1 MKESLLVDKYGR
13 QLNYLRLS
21 VTDRCNFRC
30 YYCMPEE
37 GIDFAKRKDLMTFD
51 EMLQLSTIFCNLGIS
66 KIRITGGEPFVRH
79 GIMPFLHQLSG
90 VEGLQEITVTS
101 NGTLSARYQAELLS
115 MGIRKINIS
124 LDSLDAQRFH
134 YITRRDSFDSVYN
147 GVFRLLDAGFDV
159 KLNCVVADNKNIQD
173 IIPFIELTKNYP
185 LSVRFLEEMP
195 FNGSD
200 GTQVLSSWD
209 YKKIYHYIS
218 EHYTDI
224 NRLISDANSTSVNYK
239 ISGYQGSF
247 GIIPSFSRTFCGT
260 CNRIR
265 LSATGELRTCLY
277 GPPVTNLR
285 NLLRKGA
292 SVADTGQEILN
303 AVALRQRDGYA
314 AEALSNNS
322 VNTSMSALGG

>member
-1 MKESLLVDKYGR
+1 MKQSLLIDKYGR

-37 GIDFAKRKDLMTFD
+37 GINFAPRKELMTFD
-51 EMLQLSTIFCNLGIS
+51 EMLLLSTTFCNLGIS
-66 KIRITGGEPFVRH
+66 KIRITGGEPFVRN
-79 GIMPFLHQLSG
+79 GIMPFLKKLS
-90 VEGLQEITVTS
+90 VVKGLNEITVTS
-101 NGTLSARYQAELLS
+101 NGTLSAKYQAELLQ

-124 LDSLDAQRFH
+124 LDSLSRERFEH
-134 YITRRDSFDSVYN
+134 ITRRDTFDSVYA
-147 GVFRLLDAGFDV
+147 GIFKLLDNGFEV
-159 KLNCVVADNKNIQD
+159 KLNCVVAENKNIQD
-173 IIPFIELTKNYP
+173 IVPFIELTKNHS

-200 GTQVLSSWD
+200 GSQVQSDWD
-209 YKKIYHYIS
+209 YKRIYGHIEQYYP
-218 EHYTDI
+218 EI

-239 ISGYQGSF
+239 ISGYKGSF

-277 GPPVTNLR
+277 GPPVINLR
-285 NLLRKGA
+285 DLLRKGA
-292 SVADTGQEILN
+292 SIDDLEQAILH
-303 AVALRQRDGYA
+303 AVSQRERDGYA
-314 AEALSNNS
+314 AEVASKGAIH
-322 VNTSMSALGG
+322 TSMSVLGG

>member
-1 MKESLLVDKYGR
+1 MEKSVLIDKYGR
-13 QLNYLRLS
+13 ELNYLRLS

-37 GIDFAKRKDLMTFD
+37 GIDFASRKDLMTFD
-51 EMLQLSTIFCNLGIS
+51 EMLTLCTIFCNLGIS
-66 KIRITGGEPFVRH
+66 KIRITGGEPFVRN
-79 GIMPFLHQLSG
+79 GIMPFLNKLSE
-90 VEGLQEITVTS
+90 VDGLKEITVTS
-101 NGTLSARYQAELLS
+101 NGTLSDKYKAELLRL
-115 MGIRKINIS
+115 GIRKINIS
-124 LDSLDAQRFH
+124 LDSLSRERFH
-134 YITRRDSFDSVYN
+134 HITRRDSFDSVYA
-147 GVFRLLDAGFDV
+147 GVFQLLDAGFDV

-173 IIPFIELTKNYP
+173 IVPFIELTKNYP

-200 GTQVLSSWD
+200 GSQVLSDWN
-209 YKKIYHYIS
+209 YKTIYNYIS
-218 EHYTDI
+218 EHYSDI

-239 ISGYQGSF
+239 IAGYQGSF

-260 CNRIR
+260 CNRVR

-285 NLLRKGA
+285 DLLRQGA
-292 SVADTGQEILN
+292 SIPQVEQEILA
-303 AVALRQRDGYA
+303 AVAHRERDGYA

-322 VNTSMSALGG
+322 VHKSMSVLGG